1 MDARSYR
8 HEAQNE
14 HIHADSL
21 RKQAKLVQQGI
32 NNYTRGGDFD
42 HARVEQDR
50 VAKLEEQA
58 ISHDKRAIEYEQQAA
73 KFERQAAELDRQLSQ
88 LKTHYEQQGHD
99 LENKIRQ
106 LLG

>member
-14 HIHADSL
+14 HTHADSL

-32 NNYTRGGDFD
+32 DNYSRGGDFAR
-42 HARVEQDR
+42 ARVEQDR
-50 VAKLEEQA
+50 VAKLEEEA

-73 KFERQAAELDRQLSQ
+73 KLERQAAELDRQLTQ
-88 LKTHYEQQGHD
+88 LKTHYEQHEHD
-99 LENKIRQ
+99 LENRIRQ